1 MGFIDGN
8 RSTARSFDLKENQ
21 QEFGRDKIRAEGN
34 DQERF
39 RDLYHLQKI
48 SGENFVHNSMS
59 PLSTISGYLE
69 LMDLGFEADLSKAKL
84 QGYRAKIEKGVN
96 ELGFILEQMQELFS
110 REDSTLMDLNADWI
124 IEDVKSKLHNSAR
137 FQGQVLSIVGQDQ
150 GVYVVADPFQM
161 KMCIYNLLMVSAR
174 FADQK
179 EPIEISAKSHHTLG
193 EICIR
198 FRSESFN
205 EDTFKYFQR
214 LIDRK
219 DMETDLK
226 RSDELKISISSKYAR
241 EMNGDI
247 ELIKRDALLFEFR
260 IQLNTPD

>member
-1 MGFIDGN
+1 MGFIERN
-8 RSTARSFDLKENQ
+8 QSTAVSIDLKGD
-21 QEFGRDKIRAEGN
+21 QEDSGRDNLRISKE
-34 DQERF
+34 DQERY
-39 RDLYHLQKI
+39 RDLYQLQKI

-69 LMDLGFEADLSKAKL
+69 LMDLGFEAGLSTAKL
-84 QGYRAKIEKGVN
+84 QGYREKIEKGVN

-110 REDSTLMDLNADWI
+110 RNDSTLMDLNADWI

-137 FQGQVLSIVGQDQ
+137 FQGQVLSILGQDRS
-150 GVYVVADPFQM
+150 VYVVADPFQM
-161 KMCIYNLLMVSAR
+161 RMCIYNLLMVSAR
-174 FADQK
+174 FADQD
-179 EPIEISAKSHHTLG
+179 EPIEISARNRNTLG

-198 FRSESFN
+198 FRSESLN
-205 EDTFKYFQR
+205 HDTVQYFQR

-219 DMETDLK
+219 EREAELK

-247 ELIKRDALLFEFR
+247 ELIKRDELSYEFK
-260 IQLNTPD
+260 IILDTPV